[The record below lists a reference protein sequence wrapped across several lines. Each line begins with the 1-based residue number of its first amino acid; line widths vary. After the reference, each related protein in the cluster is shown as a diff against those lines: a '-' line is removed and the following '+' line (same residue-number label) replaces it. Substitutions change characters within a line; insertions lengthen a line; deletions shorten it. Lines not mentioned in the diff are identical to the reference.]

1 LLDDLLEM
9 IDRLPAQVNEAY
21 TTPPV
26 GNVMLADGRRRMPSK
41 ALIGGTN
48 ATLWLAP
55 VEEIVRTV
63 AEDLA
68 NCPDR
73 RKIFLTSAGVLPP
86 PVGFEKARRAVAEL
100 KRL

>member
-1 LLDDLLEM
+1 
-9 IDRLPAQVNEAY
+9 
-21 TTPPV
+21 
-26 GNVMLADGRRRMPSK
+26 MPSK

-55 VEEIVRTV
+55 AEHIVQTV
-63 AEDLA
+63 ADDLA
-68 NCPDR
+68 ACPDR

-86 PVGFEKARRAVAEL
+86 PVSFEKARQVTAEL